1 MQLVGRAGG
10 NAKVSSTD
18 GSAFKAG
25 AGDNRQV
32 THLEKELKRY
42 KNECEKLRNKEIT
55 FGQEKQEMDGKY
67 KELEKKFNTE
77 LAKVL
82 EYVKEKD

>member
-1 MQLVGRAGG
+1 MVGRAGG

-25 AGDNRQV
+25 AGDNKTV
-32 THLEKELKRY
+32 SHLEKELRRHKA
-42 KNECEKLRNKEIT
+42 ECEKLRNKEIA
-55 FGQEKQEMDGKY
+55 FGQEKQEIDGKY
-67 KELEKKFNTE
+67 KELEKKYDAE
-77 LAKVL
+77 LKKVL